1 MAINMAQKRA
11 RKEQRRKELATLAR
25 RAHAMENSLS
35 ARVARA
41 AQAPIQGC
49 YLTDS
54 IFEIGMGM
62 LLVARGASSSYVR
75 MSAFLIDVWS
85 LGIKDVIFEELD
97 GDAFDLYLDRM
108 NAGSPLISVDPGYAR
123 KLLRD
128 LAVWSAS
135 IGFTPH
141 RDFAKVERIFGEVS
155 ADACDAVFSFG
166 RESKPVYISGPSE
179 TVNQVISRSEQLQRH
194 LAGRTDAAGDANDM
208 E

>member
-25 RAHAMENSLS
+25 RARAIENSLP

-54 IFEIGMGM
+54 IFEIGMGTLM
-62 LLVARGASSSYVR
+62 LTRGASSSYLR
-75 MSAFLIDVWS
+75 LSAFLIDVWS
-85 LGIKDVIFEELD
+85 LGVRDVMFEEID

-108 NAGSPLISVDPGYAR
+108 NAGSPIISVDPGYAR

-128 LAVWSAS
+128 LAAWSAS
-135 IGFTPH
+135 IGFAPH
-141 RDFAKVERIFGEVS
+141 RDFPTVERIFGEVN

-166 RESKPVYISGPSE
+166 QEGKPVYVSGPSE
-179 TVNQVISRSEQLQRH
+179 TPAQVRSRSEQMQH
-194 LAGRTDAAGDANDM
+194 STDRTDAASNAQ
-208 E
+208 